1 MTKRRKLPPGAEAMR
16 YAGIMKVI
24 GLPDKERL
32 IFRALVAAWQAGY
45 RYKRRSQQHNEQQK
59 DG

>member
-1 MTKRRKLPPGAEAMR
+1 MKRRKLPPGAEAVR

-32 IFRALVAAWQAGY
+32 IFRALVDAWKAGS
-45 RYKRRSQQHNEQQK
+45 RSKKCAHN
-59 DG
+59 G

>member
-1 MTKRRKLPPGAEAMR
+1 MKRRKLPPGAEAVR

-32 IFRALVAAWQAGY
+32 IFRALVDAWKAGY
-45 RYKRRSQQHNEQQK
+45 RYKKCAHN
-59 DG
+59 G

>member
-1 MTKRRKLPPGAEAMR
+1 MSKRKRLPPSAEAMR

-32 IFRALVAAWQAGY
+32 IFNALVDAWKAGY
-45 RYKRRSQQHNEQQK
+45 RYKRCAHNGPT
-59 DG
+59 D

>member
-1 MTKRRKLPPGAEAMR
+1 MR

-32 IFRALVAAWQAGY
+32 IFLALVDAWKAGY
-45 RYKRRSQQHNEQQK
+45 RYRRSSK
-59 DG
+59 SSKGST

>member
-1 MTKRRKLPPGAEAMR
+1 MKPRKLPPGAEAMR

-32 IFRALVAAWQAGY
+32 IFQALVAAWHAGY
-45 RYKRRSQQHNEQQK
+45 RYRRTQQHNAGLSTK
-59 DG
+59 

>member
-1 MTKRRKLPPGAEAMR
+1 MPKRKRLPPGSEAMR

-32 IFRALVAAWQAGY
+32 IFRALVDAWKAGY
-45 RYKRRSQQHNEQQK
+45 RYKRYSHNGEGGQ
-59 DG
+59 